1 MNILLVDNSRTIRN
15 IQKNVLKQLGHTD
28 IDEAE
33 DGVKALAQFKEH
45 TPDLMLVD
53 WNMPNMDGITLIRK
67 VRETNKTVPI
77 IMCTT
82 EAEKSRVLE
91 AIKAG
96 VNNYIVKPFTV
107 ESLGEKISQT
117 MADATGAATAS

>member
-1 MNILLVDNSRTIRN
+1 MKILLVDDSRTIRN
-15 IQKNVLKQLGHTD
+15 IQKNVLKQLGHED
-28 IDEAE
+28 VVEAE
-33 DGVKALAQFKEH
+33 DGVQALTQYGIAK
-45 TPDLMLVD
+45 PDLMLVD

-67 VRETNKTVPI
+67 IRETDRKTPI

-91 AIKAG
+91 AVKAG

-117 MADATGAATAS
+117 MAKIGAAAAT

>member
-1 MNILLVDNSRTIRN
+1 MKILLVDDSRTIRN

-28 IDEAE
+28 VMEAE
-33 DGVKALAQFKEH
+33 DGVQALGKFKEN
-45 TPDLMLVD
+45 TPELVLID
-53 WNMPNMDGITLIRK
+53 WNMPNMDGITLVRK
-67 VRETNKTVPI
+67 IRETDKAVPL

-107 ESLGEKISQT
+107 GSLGEKIEQT
-117 MADATGAATAS
+117 MAKADAAG

>member
-1 MNILLVDNSRTIRN
+1 
-15 IQKNVLKQLGHTD
+15 
-28 IDEAE
+28 
-33 DGVKALAQFKEH
+33 
-45 TPDLMLVD
+45 
-53 WNMPNMDGITLIRK
+53 MPNMDGITLVKKI
-67 VRETNKTVPI
+67 RETNKTLPL

-117 MADATGAATAS
+117 MAKATAAAG

>member
-1 MNILLVDNSRTIRN
+1 MKILLVDDSRTILN
-15 IQKNVLKQLGHTD
+15 IQKNVLKQLGHED
-28 IDEAE
+28 VVEAE
-33 DGVKALAQFKEH
+33 DGVQALTQYGIAK
-45 TPDLMLVD
+45 PDLMLVD

-67 VRETNKTVPI
+67 IRETDRKTPI

-91 AIKAG
+91 AVKAG

-117 MADATGAATAS
+117 MAKIGAAAAT

>member
-1 MNILLVDNSRTIRN
+1 MKILLVDDSRTIRN

-28 IDEAE
+28 VVEAE
-33 DGVKALAQFKEH
+33 DGVQALSTFNEQ

-67 VRETNKTVPI
+67 IREINKTVPI

-91 AIKAG
+91 AVKAG

-117 MADATGAATAS
+117 MAKAGAAAS